1 MVMPDHL
8 PTPWDTYLIPTSLD
22 EALDLLAFY
31 ADGARIIAG
40 GTDLLLE
47 LQRGVRSQRT
57 LIDITRLPDLDQVT
71 LDEHDQLHLGP
82 LVTHNQVV
90 ASSLLHARAGP
101 LVRACWEVGAPQ
113 IRNRAT
119 VAGNVVTASPA
130 NDTITPLMALDA
142 CVTLASQ
149 RGRRTLPLAD
159 FMLGVR
165 RTALAA
171 DELLLDISIP
181 AMAPD
186 ARGTFVK
193 FGLRRAQAISL
204 VNLAIVLRW
213 DGTTARAVHLA
224 VGAVAPTIIRATAAE
239 QALEGSGLD
248 DATLEVAAHLAA
260 QAASPIDDV
269 RAGAAYRRSLVA
281 VLVRR
286 AVQQLRDDAPHE
298 GTLDHAITL
307 GPNAWSAPSRTSHI
321 YDATSPVTFILNG
334 QSITVHDTAGRTL
347 LDVLRSPAAS
357 GGAGLTGT
365 KEGCAEGEC
374 GACTVLLNGAAVM
387 SCLVPAAAAAGS
399 EVITVE
405 GLAAYGHAVDLHIV
419 QRAFVEAGAVQC
431 GYCTPGLL
439 VSAARLLAETPHPDR
454 AAAEAAL
461 AGNLCRC
468 TGYARIVDA
477 VVHAGAGHTT
487 GEWK

>member
-1 MVMPDHL
+1 MPDHV
-8 PTPWDTYLIPTSLD
+8 PTPWDTYLAPTSLD
-22 EALDLLAFY
+22 EALDLLGLY

-47 LQRGVRSQRT
+47 LQRGVRTQRT

-71 LDEHDQLHLGP
+71 LDEHGQLHLGP

-90 ASSLLHARAGP
+90 ASPLLRARAWP

-113 IRNRAT
+113 IRNRGT
-119 VAGNVVTASPA
+119 VAGNLVTASPA

-142 CVTLASQ
+142 GVTLASH
-149 RGRRTLPLAD
+149 RGRRTLPLSD

-171 DELLLDISIP
+171 DELLLDISFP

-213 DGTTARAVHLA
+213 DGTTARAVRLA
-224 VGAVAPTIIRATAAE
+224 LGAVAPTIICATDAE
-239 QALEGSGLD
+239 QALEGSDLD
-248 DATLEVAAHLAA
+248 DATLEAAAHLAA
-260 QAASPIDDV
+260 QAATPIDDV
-269 RAGAAYRRSLVA
+269 RGRAAYRRSLVA

-286 AVQQLRDDAPHE
+286 AMRQLRDHAPHE
-298 GTLDHAITL
+298 DSLDHAITL
-307 GPNAWSAPSRTSHI
+307 GPSAWPAPTRTSHI
-321 YDATSPVTFILNG
+321 YDTASPLTFTLNG
-334 QSITVHDTAGRTL
+334 QSVTVHDAAGRTL
-347 LDVLRSPAAS
+347 LEVLRGPTAS
-357 GGAGLTGT
+357 GGVGLTGT

-387 SCLVPAAAAAGS
+387 SCLVPAAAAAGC

-405 GLAAYGHAVDLHIV
+405 GLAAYGHAADLHTV

-454 AAAEAAL
+454 AAVEAAL

-477 VVHAGAGHTT
+477 VVHAGAAHAAG
-487 GEWK
+487 GWK